1 MNFSRMENCF
11 FFTKRWHDFSRKK
24 TLMLF
29 SNCSFFQFDRPLTK
43 CSHGSRRA
51 VRFVFFADIW
61 SMSVG
66 QEKKNRGF
74 VGGGGGGIFLNVDN
88 FEKI

>member
-24 TLMLF
+24 TLMIF

-51 VRFVFFADIW
+51 VRFVFLPI
-61 SMSVG
+61 SG
-66 QEKKNRGF
+66 LCRLGKKKKIE
-74 VGGGGGGIFLNVDN
+74 VLSGGGDFFLNVDI